1 MVKSTVLK
9 TRWLPLVLILG
20 VYLPLVLWYSVTV
33 PIFEGPDESSHY
45 KVAYGL
51 LSTGHLPVL
60 NYAVSGEEEHQPP
73 LYYALVASV
82 LRLVDAGAADG
93 FMLRNPHAGIS
104 AVDSLGNKNAF
115 LHGDPAERWP
125 FRDVPLA
132 VHMARLVSMA
142 FGVLTVVATYG
153 IGIGVFGRTR
163 PGLAAAPAAVVAF
176 TPQFVFISGAINN
189 DSAVAAFSALVLWLV
204 IAYGNKP
211 RSYRWLIALGVAG
224 GLASLSKAAGLASIG
239 LIVAGL
245 IAKAIRNQQLARIWQ
260 EILVVLA
267 VSALVGGWWFARN
280 WALYDDP
287 LLSRYIT
294 RWFGANAV
302 SADAMLVLQ
311 RFWQGLPSYWGV
323 FGWLNIGWPEWI
335 YQLLRLASVAAGLGI
350 VVFLV
355 RLLKGKERETN
366 LYAIG
371 LVALWTALTLAAIG
385 RWIAIAGGLQ
395 GRLLFP
401 AISSLSVLM
410 VLGWSSLV
418 PTAWR
423 ARAMA
428 LPIAGLLGLALVT
441 PLAVIAPA
449 YAPPKL
455 LSLEQVPD
463 DMIPTS
469 LTIGDHAELI
479 GYRTEPSPARPNET
493 VKIILYWHV
502 LKPADHDYSVFVTLL
517 GRDLEEIGSINTY
530 PGLGNLRTSQWP
542 VGKVIEDVYSIHVA
556 PNAQAPVL
564 AAISTGWYDYY
575 HRYVITQTDPQGN
588 ETSFVGSMKL
598 VPLTWP
604 QAPRAT
610 LANFADQIRLAG
622 YTVNR
627 PDEHT
632 MNLSLKWIS
641 QARPDRDLTIFVH
654 VVDAQGTILAQK
666 DQAPLAGDYPTSAWE
681 PGEVVLD
688 HIDVPL
694 PDGWI
699 WSQAQGIEIGLYDPK
714 TGERLSVLD
723 KSGQV
728 AGNSVT
734 LRIPAQ

>member
-73 LYYALVASV
+73 LYYTLVASV

-93 FMLRNPHAGIS
+93 FMLRNPHAAIS

-153 IGIGVFGRTR
+153 IGVGVFGRTR

-189 DSAVAAFSALVLWLV
+189 DSAIAALSALVLWLV

-245 IAKAIRNQQLARIWQ
+245 IAKAIRNKQLARIWQ

-294 RWFGANAV
+294 RWFGTNAV
-302 SADAMLVLQ
+302 SADVM
-311 RFWQGLPSYWGV
+311 
-323 FGWLNIGWPEWI
+323 
-335 YQLLRLASVAAGLGI
+335 LRLATLLA
-350 VVFLV
+350 
-355 RLLKGKERETN
+355 RL
-366 LYAIG
+366 
-371 LVALWTALTLAAIG
+371 ALLL
-385 RWIAIAGGLQ
+385 GGL
-395 GRLLFP
+395 
-401 AISSLSVLM
+401 
-410 VLGWSSLV
+410 W
-418 PTAWR
+418 
-423 ARAMA
+423 
-428 LPIAGLLGLALVT
+428 LA
-441 PLAVIAPA
+441 
-449 YAPPKL
+449 
-455 LSLEQVPD
+455 E
-463 DMIPTS
+463 
-469 LTIGDHAELI
+469 H
-479 GYRTEPSPARPNET
+479 
-493 VKIILYWHV
+493 
-502 LKPADHDYSVFVTLL
+502 
-517 GRDLEEIGSINTY
+517 
-530 PGLGNLRTSQWP
+530 
-542 VGKVIEDVYSIHVA
+542 
-556 PNAQAPVL
+556 
-564 AAISTGWYDYY
+564 
-575 HRYVITQTDPQGN
+575 
-588 ETSFVGSMKL
+588 
-598 VPLTWP
+598 
-604 QAPRAT
+604 
-610 LANFADQIRLAG
+610 RLAG
-622 YTVNR
+622 VGLSTAPPRVRSSRAWHSGLPRQASQGQGKGDEPLCPR
-627 PDEHT
+627 PRGALDGSDAGRHRPVDLDCRRSSRPSA
-632 MNLSLKWIS
+632 LSRDQFLVCPDGSWVVEPS
-641 QARPDRDLTIFVH
+641 TDGLARSRHGFADCW
-654 VVDAQGTILAQK
+654 
-666 DQAPLAGDYPTSAWE
+666 LAGAGVGHAVGGHCAGVCSTEALEPAASA
-681 PGEVVLD
+681 
-688 HIDVPL
+688 
-694 PDGWI
+694 
-699 WSQAQGIEIGLYDPK
+699 
-714 TGERLSVLD
+714 
-723 KSGQV
+723 
-728 AGNSVT
+728 
-734 LRIPAQ
+734 